1 MKYVDRGAAIIV
13 LILFFILSAFV
24 GAKAQNVVLKGN
36 TFVQQATSGD
46 SVRTEYY
53 YQDSRG
59 NKYPIFLSAKG
70 KAYAWVLS
78 KEKRDEKGNL
88 LKPAHLYKKYLKQ
101 VTEQLNKSSYEA
113 HSKSNN

>member
-1 MKYVDRGAAIIV
+1 MRYIDRGAAIIV
-13 LILFFILSAFV
+13 LILFFLISAFV

-70 KAYAWVLS
+70 KAYAWVMS
-78 KEKRDEKGNL
+78 KPKYDEKGNL